1 MDPETGATR
10 VHRIVTAHDVGTV
23 INPVTHQGQIDGGVI
38 MGMGQAVMEELALD
52 NGKVVNANLGEYKL
66 PGIRDI
72 PVLETVLVESD
83 GGLAPHGGRAIGEFA
98 NNNPPAAIANAVA
111 DAVGVRIFE
120 IPVTAEKVYS
130 GLQERDRDGREPDG

>member
-1 MDPETGATR
+1 VDPETGQVKVTR
-10 VHRIVTAHDVGTV
+10 LTTAHDSGRILNHLTY
-23 INPVTHQGQIDGGVI
+23 QGQIDGGVV
-38 MGMGQAVMEELALD
+38 MGLGQAVMEELTLD
-52 NGKVVNANLGEYKL
+52 HGKVVNANLGDYRL

-111 DAVGVRIFE
+111 DAVGVRLFE
-120 IPVTAEKVYS
+120 IPVTAEKVYRS
-130 GLQERDRDGREPDG
+130 LQERDRNPRQA